1 MHIICICC
9 LLGISFTVLVSSS
22 SRLRT
27 QSKFGHKL
35 RALSLSSSLLISCS
49 LLTCTSAFLNPAFA
63 QIPSMDDFYIT
74 SGTKVR
80 DVGAK
85 VPSNVDLA
93 PPVFDLNQITSEKSS
108 GRIKDM
114 KALIDSARWD
124 DLRASIAYYKPL
136 NKDFFGS
143 SSVREM
149 ADALSVDRKKGELLE
164 GLRAEASFAL
174 KQLDDVALSSRTLFF
189 NKEDL
194 KQVENMYLDETS
206 RKKEKENIAEA
217 LDTYTAVVVAF
228 DKLYAEL

>member
-35 RALSLSSSLLISCS
+35 RALSSSLLISCS
-49 LLTCTSAFLNPAFA
+49 LLTCDSAFLNPALA

-80 DVGAK
+80 DVGSK
-85 VPSNVDLA
+85 VHSNVDLA
-93 PPVFDLNQITSEKSS
+93 PPVFDLNQITTEKSS

-217 LDTYTAVVVAF
+217 LDTYTAVVDAF